1 MKFRLP
7 RKTKKKI
14 RKGFYF
20 YPKDERD
27 CYLVAFP
34 RKDQEDYDAF
44 KKGILTN
51 ILDDLKK
58 TYKSTKQ

>member
-1 MKFRLP
+1 MTRFRLP
-7 RKTKKKI
+7 RKIKKKV

-27 CYLVAFP
+27 CCLVAWP
-34 RKDQEDYDAF
+34 RKDQEDYNAF

-58 TYKSTKQ
+58 IKKLLN